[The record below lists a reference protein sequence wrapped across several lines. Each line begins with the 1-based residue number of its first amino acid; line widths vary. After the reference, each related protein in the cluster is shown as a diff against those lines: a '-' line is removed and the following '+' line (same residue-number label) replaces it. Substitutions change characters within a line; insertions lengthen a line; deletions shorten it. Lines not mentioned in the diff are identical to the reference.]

1 MLCCLLRNVGRAPSL
16 VAPRL
21 PKCPSCSFLIL
32 SDLVVLAPRGHD
44 AAGCV
49 SAFFFWAAKHRGV
62 ETVGTRAD
70 YVLVTKVAR
79 YKYKYNMVELWRAGH
94 GSFTVSCYQSP
105 LGPLHYQCRAHDT
118 RRPLQKRADT
128 LQFRVLL
135 RENQLD
141 LLSARSG
148 SRSGSDQ
155 QCMDERRA
163 RYTRLCEEDATLNRL
178 RLAAVVAADN
188 LASATDGCDAL
199 DNCSSVCSGVE
210 PNVYW
215 AERARLAAQAGITVD
230 ELVKREYEEGIA
242 ANAAASALAAQAGLT
257 VEQLDYHSGITG
269 AELKKRLIK
278 GEYDEGMAAD
288 AARNARLWDEGMAA
302 YTAPVSV

>member
-1 MLCCLLRNVGRAPSL
+1 M
-16 VAPRL
+16 
-21 PKCPSCSFLIL
+21 
-32 SDLVVLAPRGHD
+32 
-44 AAGCV
+44 
-49 SAFFFWAAKHRGV
+49 
-62 ETVGTRAD
+62 
-70 YVLVTKVAR
+70 
-79 YKYKYNMVELWRAGH
+79 
-94 GSFTVSCYQSP
+94 
-105 LGPLHYQCRAHDT
+105 
-118 RRPLQKRADT
+118 
-128 LQFRVLL
+128 
-135 RENQLD
+135 
-141 LLSARSG
+141 
-148 SRSGSDQ
+148 
-155 QCMDERRA
+155 
-163 RYTRLCEEDATLNRL
+163 
-178 RLAAVVAADN
+178 
-188 LASATDGCDAL
+188 
-199 DNCSSVCSGVE
+199 E

>member
-1 MLCCLLRNVGRAPSL
+1 MRR
-16 VAPRL
+16 
-21 PKCPSCSFLIL
+21 
-32 SDLVVLAPRGHD
+32 
-44 AAGCV
+44 
-49 SAFFFWAAKHRGV
+49 
-62 ETVGTRAD
+62 
-70 YVLVTKVAR
+70 
-79 YKYKYNMVELWRAGH
+79 
-94 GSFTVSCYQSP
+94 
-105 LGPLHYQCRAHDT
+105 T
-118 RRPLQKRADT
+118 RRSTGCASLTD
-128 LQFRVLL
+128 
-135 RENQLD
+135 
-141 LLSARSG
+141 G
-148 SRSGSDQ
+148 
-155 QCMDERRA
+155 
-163 RYTRLCEEDATLNRL
+163 
-178 RLAAVVAADN
+178 AADN

-215 AERARLAAQAGITVD
+215 AERTRLAAQVGITVD

-302 YTAPVSV
+302 YTAANARLERGGGRGRAERELFQDAEKRSEDLPLWVEILRAEDAAPEAAYDAQEADFEAFLSDGEEQAATAWVSDDDVLDPSLNHHN

>member
-1 MLCCLLRNVGRAPSL
+1 MPARRG
-16 VAPRL
+16 
-21 PKCPSCSFLIL
+21 
-32 SDLVVLAPRGHD
+32 LA
-44 AAGCV
+44 
-49 SAFFFWAAKHRGV
+49 
-62 ETVGTRAD
+62 
-70 YVLVTKVAR
+70 
-79 YKYKYNMVELWRAGH
+79 
-94 GSFTVSCYQSP
+94 FTVSCYQSP

-148 SRSGSDQ
+148 SDQ
-155 QCMDERRA
+155 QDERRA
-163 RYTRLCEEDATLNRL
+163 RYNRLCEEDAALNRL

-215 AERARLAAQAGITVD
+215 AERARLAAQAGISVD
-230 ELVKREYEEGIA
+230 ELVKREYEEGMA

-257 VEQLDYHSGITG
+257 VEQLAHHSGITG
-269 AELKKRLIK
+269 AELIKRLK
-278 GEYDEGMAAD
+278 NGKYNEGMAAD

-302 YTAPVSV
+302 YTAANARLERGGGRGRAEREL

>member
-1 MLCCLLRNVGRAPSL
+1 MGMAGR
-16 VAPRL
+16 
-21 PKCPSCSFLIL
+21 
-32 SDLVVLAPRGHD
+32 LA
-44 AAGCV
+44 
-49 SAFFFWAAKHRGV
+49 
-62 ETVGTRAD
+62 
-70 YVLVTKVAR
+70 
-79 YKYKYNMVELWRAGH
+79 
-94 GSFTVSCYQSP
+94 FTVSCYQSP
-105 LGPLHYQCRAHDT
+105 LGPQHYQCRAHDT

-141 LLSARSG
+141 ELSE
-148 SRSGSDQ
+148 RSGSDQ
-155 QCMDERRA
+155 QCMDERLA
-163 RYTRLCEEDATLNRL
+163 RFSRLCEEDATLNQL
-178 RLAAVVAADN
+178 RLAAVVAADD

-199 DNCSSVCSGVE
+199 DNCSSVCSGLE

-215 AERARLAAQAGITVD
+215 AERARLAAQAGITFD

-257 VEQLDYHSGITG
+257 VAQLGYHSGITG
-269 AELKKRLIK
+269 AELTKRLIK

-302 YTAPVSV
+302 YTAANARLERGGGRGQAKRELFQDAEKRSEDLPLWIEILRAEDAASEAAYDAQEADFEAFLSDGEEQAAIAWVSDDDVFDPWDLDPEADDV